1 MDPDTAFLCLHVH
14 RNDFVLKRAL
24 LLCRQRLG
32 IALHRKIVL
41 LIAVEEIFR
50 GAQLRAAAHMLIA
63 VGIPQPIFDHAVDQ
77 FAMAHLI
84 PRSCLVQQI
93 RGTAHTL
100 HPAGDDDF
108 RRPRADR
115 VGGHDDGLQS
125 GATDLIDGGGIHVIG
140 QVGAFRRLP
149 GRSLPQ
155 PRRQHISHDH
165 FVHIFRCDRSPVH
178 GLPNRTTSEFR
189 RAHGAQ
195 GAIQVSN
202 GSSHG
207 RGYHGMLH

>member
-1 MDPDTAFLCLHVH
+1 MMPALDGFGLVGALRRHPRTRTVPVILLSA
-14 RNDFVLKRAL
+14 RA
-24 LLCRQRLG
+24 G
-32 IALHRKIVL
+32 
-41 LIAVEEIFR
+41 EEARI
-50 GAQLRAAAHMLIA
+50 
-63 VGIPQPIFDHAVDQ
+63 
-77 FAMAHLI
+77 
-84 PRSCLVQQI
+84 
-93 RGTAHTL
+93 
-100 HPAGDDDF
+100 
-108 RRPRADR
+108 
-115 VGGHDDGLQS
+115 DGLQS